1 MAKYKQAGFT
11 VTYHKKLRSVA
22 ITLAHNIDIY
32 GKSKTSL
39 QKDPTLFTCIKL
51 KLKNFIDNGS
61 IIVENTEKIP
71 TAANDI
77 IFISTY
83 NPRILN
89 FNVDKPI
96 LNSDYCNTVS
106 MQHNLLQIMFEERQ
120 VLIQQQK
127 DKNAKIEQLTKSNC
141 QNNSNK
147 YNVMFLFFYYFCKF
161 FKFTKTAQKTQKNT
175 TKKNHKNKKS
185 KRQEKKRPTKAKQTH
200 TKTYY
205 FLIEFI

>member
-32 GKSKTSL
+32 GKSKKNL
-39 QKDPTLFTCIKL
+39 QQDPTLFTCIKL
-51 KLKNFIDNGS
+51 KLENFIDNGS
-61 IIVENTEKIP
+61 IIVENTQKIA

-96 LNSDYCNTVS
+96 LNNDYCNTVS

-120 VLIQQQK
+120 ALIQEQNDK
-127 DKNAKIEQLTKSNC
+127 DKKIEQLTKSNSH
-141 QNNSNK
+141 NNCNK
-147 YNVMFLFFYYFCKF
+147 YNVMFLFFYYFCK
-161 FKFTKTAQKTQKNT
+161 TAKTP
-175 TKKNHKNKKS
+175 KK
-185 KRQEKKRPTKAKQTH
+185 
-200 TKTYY
+200 
-205 FLIEFI
+205 